1 MALGSKDCV
10 GNELGLEVGATDGL
24 ELGLDDGT
32 GEWRALGLDEA
43 CWLGLEVGETLG

>member
-32 GEWRALGLDEA
+32 EEWRALGLDEA

>member
-1 MALGSKDCV
+1 M
-10 GNELGLEVGATDGL
+10 GATDGL